1 MEPDPSLWWVIPTCT
16 RLYLN
21 FLHPLLNPD
30 NWLNTRVGEIRSF
43 VPLETVPA
51 DTRTTPTT
59 LAPGGERML
68 ENFGFGQHDEELG
81 SCVAEKI
88 TGGFA
93 IATIPSS
100 SSSVAAAPHAPQA
113 QMRAESVK
121 EEAQQMII
129 AFGLRHLGVKKL

>member
-1 MEPDPSLWWVIPTCT
+1 
-16 RLYLN
+16 
-21 FLHPLLNPD
+21 
-30 NWLNTRVGEIRSF
+30 
-43 VPLETVPA
+43 VPA
-51 DTRTTPTT
+51 HTRTTPIT
-59 LAPGGERML
+59 LPPGEERML

-100 SSSVAAAPHAPQA
+100 SSSFSPVAAAPHAPQA

-121 EEAQQMII
+121 EESQQMII

>member
-1 MEPDPSLWWVIPTCT
+1 
-16 RLYLN
+16 
-21 FLHPLLNPD
+21 
-30 NWLNTRVGEIRSF
+30 
-43 VPLETVPA
+43 
-51 DTRTTPTT
+51 
-59 LAPGGERML
+59 ML
-68 ENFGFGQHDEELG
+68 ENFGFGQHHEELG
-81 SCVAEKI
+81 SCVAEKR

-100 SSSVAAAPHAPQA
+100 SSSSFSSVAAAPRAPQA

>member
-1 MEPDPSLWWVIPTCT
+1 
-16 RLYLN
+16 
-21 FLHPLLNPD
+21 
-30 NWLNTRVGEIRSF
+30 
-43 VPLETVPA
+43 
-51 DTRTTPTT
+51 
-59 LAPGGERML
+59 ML
-68 ENFGFGQHDEELG
+68 ENFGFGQHHEELG
-81 SCVAEKI
+81 SCVAEKK

-100 SSSVAAAPHAPQA
+100 SSFSSVAAAPRAPQA

>member
-1 MEPDPSLWWVIPTCT
+1 ME
-16 RLYLN
+16 
-21 FLHPLLNPD
+21 
-30 NWLNTRVGEIRSF
+30 EIRSF

-59 LAPGGERML
+59 LPPGEERMF
-68 ENFGFGQHDEELG
+68 EIFGFGQHDEELG
-81 SCVAEKI
+81 SCVADKR

-100 SSSVAAAPHAPQA
+100 SSSSSFSSVAAAPRAPQA

-121 EEAQQMII
+121 DEAQQMII
-129 AFGLRHLGVKKL
+129 AFGLRHRGVKKL

>member
-1 MEPDPSLWWVIPTCT
+1 
-16 RLYLN
+16 
-21 FLHPLLNPD
+21 
-30 NWLNTRVGEIRSF
+30 VGEIRSF
-43 VPLETVPA
+43 VPLQTVPA

-59 LAPGGERML
+59 LPPGEERML

-81 SCVAEKI
+81 SCVAEKR

-100 SSSVAAAPHAPQA
+100 SSSSSFSSIAAAPRAPQA

-121 EEAQQMII
+121 DEAQQMII
-129 AFGLRHLGVKKL
+129 AFGLRHRGVKKL